1 MSTKLN
7 EKQLIAVHLL
17 ASGVKASVIAKEIS
31 IREETLSRWRQID
44 EFKAELEYA
53 TRSIL
58 KEIVETHKNILIS
71 SQNIILDALSNN
83 DLDLLKK
90 ANLALRYLSLI
101 KGKDDVAEKSENKL
115 FKYSELGNFCRV
127 KDNLS
132 FLKTFCLFMGQKKG
146 LVSIL

>member
-7 EKQLIAVHLL
+7 ENQLIACHLL
-17 ASGVKASVIAKEIS
+17 ASGVKATVIAKKLE

-44 EFKAELEYA
+44 EFKEALEYA
-53 TRSIL
+53 TRIIL
-58 KEIVETHKNILIS
+58 KEIVETHKNLLIS

-115 FKYSELGNFCRV
+115 FKYSELGKF
-127 KDNLS
+127 
-132 FLKTFCLFMGQKKG
+132 
-146 LVSIL
+146 